1 MRQPAPTRRDHEEQP
16 MHHPAT
22 PESRRRAV
30 SSATGSVRAE
40 GLTPSPEFLTDTEEY
55 AAGRITA
62 DELVER
68 AEARYRE
75 PGAEQPAP

>member
-1 MRQPAPTRRDHEEQP
+1 
-16 MHHPAT
+16 MHDPAT
-22 PESRRRAV
+22 PENRRRAV

-40 GLTPSPEFLTDTEEY
+40 GLTPSPDYLTDAEEY

-68 AEARYRE
+68 AEARHRP
-75 PGAEQPAP
+75 PGTTRPTP